1 MRMKFLSKSTNSW
14 GQAFVALIVTSSL
27 VFAPSAKADY
37 TLFQKSSAD
46 ANVPSAAPDF
56 DLVSL
61 EVWTDPNYPNS
72 IAFWLNFSQ
81 PVSPSKFVY
90 SSNRHPWASL
100 MFYYQQPTSLS
111 MTFDYLVRT
120 NSSLNFT
127 SSNSISAPTYKLTN
141 GVYSSELTNCTNRVW
156 NQVTSNSIG
165 FTVDKNCINLPDKF
179 WITGF
184 TDADGNGAASTLDYD
199 YAPESAMLVNLNNT
213 STISSKLSQNIF
225 IDAYPKTQDLRTSS
239 TINLSASSDSSLPIR
254 MVSETPAIC
263 GTYFCPTIYLLNVGT
278 CRIRLYINEDSK
290 YQAAQVEYLDFDIIS
305 SKAAPAATKKAAP
318 TATKKAAP
326 TATKKAA
333 PTPSSIKGKT
343 KT

>member
-1 MRMKFLSKSTNSW
+1 M
-14 GQAFVALIVTSSL
+14 
-27 VFAPSAKADY
+27 PSAKADY
-37 TLFQKSSAD
+37 TLFQESSLD
-46 ANVPSAAPDF
+46 GNIPSASPDF

-90 SSNRHPWASL
+90 SSIRNPWASL

-120 NSSLNFT
+120 NSSLSFT
-127 SSNSISAPTYKLTN
+127 GSNSISAPTYKLTN

-179 WITGF
+179 WVVGF
-184 TDADGNGAASTLDYD
+184 TDADGNGATSTLDYD
-199 YAPESAMLVNLNNT
+199 YAPENAMLVNLNAS
-213 STISSKLSQNIF
+213 STTSSKLPQNIY
-225 IDAYPKTQDLRTSS
+225 IDEYPETQDLRKTS

-254 MVSETPAIC
+254 MSSETPAIC
-263 GTYFCPTIYLLNVGT
+263 GTYFFPTVYLLNVGT
-278 CRIRLYINEDSK
+278 CRIRLFINEDLK
-290 YQAAQVEYLDFDIIS
+290 YRAAQDQYLDFEIIS
-305 SKAAPAATKKAAP
+305 SKATPTTTKKATP
-318 TATKKAAP
+318 TTTKKATP
-326 TATKKAA
+326 TTTKKAT
-333 PTPSSIKGKT
+333 PTITKKATPTTTKKATPTTSSIKGKT